1 MARPVIEAE
10 GLGIKF
16 TRNRRQKKRVSEML
30 ARSSR
35 QRSTGE
41 FWPLRDVSFTVQPGD
56 ALGVIG
62 ANGTGKSTLLKL
74 IAGVL
79 LPDEGAVTVHGS
91 TALLELRAG
100 MNGDLTGRDNV
111 YLMAALH
118 GLPASRVSDAYEHI
132 VDFAG
137 IKDFMD
143 TPVRHY
149 STGMKV
155 RLGFAVAA
163 QLHDDILLADEVLAV
178 GDKAFRRKCYT
189 TIESMLAE
197 GRSLVLVSHNEKDLT
212 RFCTRGLY
220 LTGGALKVDGSVG
233 EALEAYNADG
243 EAPEQ

>member
-1 MARPVIEAE
+1 MARPVIVAD
-10 GLGIKF
+10 GLGIRF
-16 TRNRRQKKRVSEML
+16 TRNRRQKRRVTEML
-30 ARSSR
+30 AGTSAKRPKS
-35 QRSTGE
+35 E
-41 FWPLRDVSFTVQPGD
+41 FWPLRDLSFSVEPGD

-79 LPDEGAVTVHGS
+79 LPDEGTVTVQGS

-118 GLPASRVSDAYEHI
+118 GLPAARVSDVYEQI

-137 IKDFMD
+137 IEGFMD

-149 STGMKV
+149 SSGMKV

-178 GDKAFRRKCYT
+178 GDKAFRKKCYA
-189 TIESMLAE
+189 TIETMLSE
-197 GRSLVLVSHNEKDLT
+197 GRSLVLVSHNENDLT

-220 LTGGALKVDGSVG
+220 LTGGALKVDGTVG
-233 EALEAYNADG
+233 EALAAYNADG
-243 EAPEQ
+243 EASEQ